1 MVTSILD
8 SLSACVCVGT
18 RACVCVCTRVCACAR
33 AAGMFLRPSPDLSY
47 LFIPRPVC
55 VSLSSYF
62 TVAISLDPSVP
73 RCLFLFPSLCVS
85 LSVSLRL
92 PRGSASVSMGWG
104 CRVGFSGSSPDCACR
119 NKILIFGLFEETA
132 LAAFLSY
139 CPGMDVALR
148 MYPLK

>member
-1 MVTSILD
+1 MFSPVVTSVLD
-8 SLSACVCVGT
+8 SLSACVCV
-18 RACVCVCTRVCACAR
+18 R
-33 AAGMFLRPSPDLSY
+33 AAGTFLRPSPDLFY

-92 PRGSASVSMGWG
+92 PRGGGASVSMGWG
-104 CRVGFSGSSPDCACR
+104 CWVGFSGSSPDYACR

>member
-1 MVTSILD
+1 MSTAALWLLPVPPRLSVLALPLSRCSLQWSHLSWIP
-8 SLSACVCVGT
+8 LSACVCV
-18 RACVCVCTRVCACAR
+18 R
-33 AAGMFLRPSPDLSY
+33 AAGAVPRSLSRSVY

-92 PRGSASVSMGWG
+92 PQGGASVSMGWG
-104 CRVGFSGSSPDCACR
+104 CWVS
-119 NKILIFGLFEETA
+119 
-132 LAAFLSY
+132 FLWVQ
-139 CPGMDVALR
+139 P
-148 MYPLK
+148 